1 MGMTQGD
8 RDALISRVLIVGAG
22 TMGRGVA
29 RSFAD
34 HGFST
39 VIWSRR
45 AAALSDLP
53 RGVTAVAT
61 LPPEAPDLVIE
72 NVTED
77 AAIKREVFQAIES
90 AYSPPV
96 IIATNTSGLPLD
108 ELASGLARPQRFLGT
123 HYFQP
128 ADVCPMV
135 EVVAATATEPEVV
148 DQVATAMRRAG
159 KDPILVRKPVPG
171 YLVNRLQHAI
181 LHEAYHLIAVGAASA
196 AEIDR
201 AAKQLLGPRMCVTG
215 LIEQKDIS
223 GLETHAR
230 AQAALVPVLTH
241 AAEPAGFVQEMVAR
255 GETGLASG
263 FGFYDWSGCNAAAVS
278 AQAGARLK
286 RVLALLA
293 EAAGEPAPNTVPR
306 ERKLPA

>member
-108 ELASGLARPQRFLGT
+108 EIASGLARPQRFLGT

-128 ADVCPMV
+128 ADVCPMAV
-135 EVVAATATEPEVV
+135 EAA
-148 DQVATAMRRAG
+148 
-159 KDPILVRKPVPG
+159 
-171 YLVNRLQHAI
+171 
-181 LHEAYHLIAVGAASA
+181 A

-201 AAKQLLGPRMCVTG
+201 AAKQLRGPRMCVTG